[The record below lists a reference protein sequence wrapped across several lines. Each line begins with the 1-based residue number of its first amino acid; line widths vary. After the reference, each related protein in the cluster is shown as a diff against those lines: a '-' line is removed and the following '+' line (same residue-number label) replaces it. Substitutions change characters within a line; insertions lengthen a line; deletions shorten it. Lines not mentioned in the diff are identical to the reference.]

1 MTSFH
6 KLSKQL
12 VTALISL
19 MLLSNCTGYRH
30 CYVSNEQNDP
40 TDLSTIYVKYQSDLY
55 RLTHFE
61 ERKDFITGEF
71 LKVRPSQQTHNHF
84 VIHTNAV
91 IIQDHSGNIP
101 EAQIPHAAIQQ
112 IIAPDG
118 QPLRTLY
125 PVKLAM
131 LLNQLTTDNIAS
143 VSKHCPFVYDLQA
156 PDKPLIGEIYSGANH
171 APIERHDYLPLSG
184 VSKEDNTFHLRLSN
198 EVFEQQ
204 HTNLLEIIRIQHPQ
218 EVDVLIDKY
227 HRIQAIGKIE
237 PPTQALTLTGNNVLS
252 LIANKDEKRFSG
264 DVSNMSN
271 DGLILEYTIPENRTS
286 AKLVINAKNSFW
298 LDHVIGQYYQLWG
311 RKYKHWQ
318 KEQQHLN
325 SDELEQWALKA
336 GIPISVYIWKY
347 DHWEWHDYYRMTGP
361 MQFKQDVL
369 VINLDHSM
377 GQTLRVKLEW
387 GKYFWEID
395 QAGINFTPYTATTQ
409 RSFSCSSATDHHQ
422 RDVTN
427 LITSDDKLYLN
438 QLKMGDAS
446 TLTFQLKPENPDKT
460 YTYFLHSK
468 GYYKI
473 LQQGKGR
480 VQKHDLKRFERPG
493 HFRLFSLQTYM
504 SK

>member
-12 VTALISL
+12 VTAIFSLI
-19 MLLSNCTGYRH
+19 LLTNCTGYRH
-30 CYVSNEQNDP
+30 CYVTNDQRDP
-40 TDLSTIYVKYQSDLY
+40 TDLSTIYVQYQSDLY
-55 RLTHFE
+55 QLTHFDE
-61 ERKDFITGEF
+61 EKEFIAGQI
-71 LKVRPSQQTHNHF
+71 LKVRPSLQTTNHF
-84 VIHTNAV
+84 VIQTNAL
-91 IIQDHSGNIP
+91 IIQDESANVLEGH
-101 EAQIPHAAIQQ
+101 IPHAAIQQ

-118 QPLRTLY
+118 EALSTLY

-131 LLNQLTTDNIAS
+131 LLNQLTSNHIAS

-156 PDKPLIGEIYSGANH
+156 PDMPLIGEIYSGANH

-184 VSKEDNTFHLRLSN
+184 ASKVNDAFHLRLSN
-198 EVFEQQ
+198 EVYEQQ
-204 HTNLLEIIRIQHPQ
+204 HTNLLEVISIQHPK
-218 EVDVLIDKY
+218 EVNVLIDKY
-227 HRIQAIGKIE
+227 HRIQTIAKIE
-237 PPTQALTLTGNNVLS
+237 APIQAMTLTGNDVLS
-252 LIANKDEKRFSG
+252 LITHEDKKQFSG

-271 DGLILEYTIPENRTS
+271 DGLILEYTIPENSTS

-318 KEQQHLN
+318 KKQQHL
-325 SDELEQWALKA
+325 DAEELKQWALKA

-347 DHWEWHDYYRMTGP
+347 DHWEWYDHYRMTGP

-369 VINLDHSM
+369 AINVDHSM

-395 QAGINFTPYTATTQ
+395 QVGIDFTPYTATTQ

-438 QLKMGDAS
+438 QLKMGDAT
-446 TLTFQLKPENPDKT
+446 TLTFQLKPENPEQA

-473 LQQGKGR
+473 LQQSKGR
-480 VQKHDLKRFERPG
+480 AQKDDLKRFERPG